1 MLFQQK
7 ETEYAAKSEMAQLLS
22 FVSNTKGRLCIHV
35 C

>member
-7 ETEYAAKSEMAQLLS
+7 ETKYAAKSETVQLLS
-22 FVSNTKGRLCIHV
+22 FVSNAKGRLCINV